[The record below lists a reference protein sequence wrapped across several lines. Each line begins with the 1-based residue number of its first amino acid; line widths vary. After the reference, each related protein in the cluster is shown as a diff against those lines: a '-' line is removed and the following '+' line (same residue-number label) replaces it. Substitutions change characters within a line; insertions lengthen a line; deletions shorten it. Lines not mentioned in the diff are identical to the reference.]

1 MAHSITLQNV
11 ADTAIVDND
20 ILGQVCFAAPNEAGG
35 TDSILIAAS
44 MFARSEGTFAADNNA
59 TELVFVTAAS
69 ESAAPGAT
77 NYDMS
82 LSSGGN
88 LTLAGNLELGHASDT
103 TIARSSAGVITVEG
117 TEVILAGAVTGIT
130 SLLATDIKIGEDDQT
145 KIDFETANQIN
156 FYADNTKRVTID
168 STGLTVN
175 SGSIETATID
185 YTDGD
190 NAMTIADGGKVT
202 FAAGFDVGSDAA
214 GDILYHN
221 GTNYVRLGIGSD
233 GQVLTVNDAANAPGW
248 ENASGGG
255 ASSINDLSDCLVEN
269 NSIFLGNDPSST
281 TLGANYNI
289 ALGTTAL
296 EDITTGDG
304 NVAIGYNASKDLTT
318 GTYTV
323 AIGYEPNEGAT
334 TYQSKMVVIGY
345 QAGESSSSFT
355 NRSSSVLIGNRAGKL
370 SHVQNSVIIGSEA
383 GQYIGDAS
391 NTEVNVVAIG
401 SSAMSGSSSDV
412 AENYGSVGVGYRA
425 GKNKGRG
432 TAANYCL
439 YLGFEAGYGDF
450 DHASNMLYIAND
462 EPSTSGAGGTIIKA
476 DMENKHLAIGQ
487 ADLLTNSAGDSA
499 LQVYPYEAADEA
511 IYAKMPGSHSGDL
524 IHIVNNSDATLFK
537 VDSAGEV
544 QTPKIAYTD
553 GDDAITINDGGSV
566 LFAKS
571 INQGITSATED
582 ATVVIDLSS
591 GNYFNITLG
600 ANVTDIDFTN
610 GTDGQRF
617 LIRFTQPAGNNY
629 SIAYNAVTHDQD
641 GGGSPASVTIKW
653 AGGIAHTMTRTNAKA
668 DTVGF
673 IINDENAFDGF
684 IIGQNI

>member
-1 MAHSITLQNV
+1 MAHSITLQNL
-11 ADTAIVDND
+11 ADTDIINND
-20 ILGQVCFAAPNEAGG
+20 ILGQICFAAPNEAGG

-59 TELVFVTAAS
+59 TELVFVTGAS

-77 NYDMS
+77 NYDMT

-117 TEVILAGAVTGIT
+117 TEVILAGAVTAIT

-168 STGLTVN
+168 STGLTVD

-202 FAAGFDVGSDAA
+202 FAAGFAVGSDAA

-221 GTNYVRLGIGSD
+221 GTSYVRLGIGSD
-233 GQVLTVNDAANAPGW
+233 GQVLTVNDAENAPQW

-255 ASSINDLSDCLVEN
+255 S
-269 NSIFLGNDPSST
+269 G
-281 TLGANYNI
+281 
-289 ALGTTAL
+289 
-296 EDITTGDG
+296 DITGVTLAGDSGSAADTSG
-304 NVAIGYNASKDLTT
+304 NADITIAGGNGITT
-318 GTYTV
+318 
-323 AIGYEPNEGAT
+323 
-334 TYQSKMVVIGY
+334 S
-345 QAGESSSSFT
+345 
-355 NRSSSVLIGNRAGKL
+355 
-370 SHVQNSVIIGSEA
+370 
-383 GQYIGDAS
+383 
-391 NTEVNVVAIG
+391 G
-401 SSAMSGSSSDV
+401 SSATLTVALDAALTTVTSLLATDIKIGEDDQTKIDFETADEIHFYAANVEQVYLADNIFGPQSDSDV
-412 AENYGSVGVGYRA
+412 DLGSNSVRWKDAYIDSITTT
-425 GKNKGRG
+425 GKI
-432 TAANYCL
+432 T
-439 YLGFEAGYGDF
+439 
-450 DHASNMLYIAND
+450 
-462 EPSTSGAGGTIIKA
+462 AGG
-476 DMENKHLAIGQ
+476 
-487 ADLLTNSAGDSA
+487 
-499 LQVYPYEAADEA
+499 
-511 IYAKMPGSHSGDL
+511 
-524 IHIVNNSDATLFK
+524 
-537 VDSAGEV
+537 
-544 QTPKIAYTD
+544 
-553 GDDAITINDGGSV
+553 
-566 LFAKS
+566 S

-617 LIRFTQPAGNNY
+617 LIRFTQPGGANY

-641 GGGSPASVTIKW
+641 GGGSPANVTIKW
-653 AGGIAHTMTRTNAKA
+653 AGGITHAMTRTNAKA
-668 DTVGF
+668 DTIGF

-684 IIGQNI
+684 IVGQNL